1 MKVNKDEMKEMT
13 LNEYAIHLYSESNLS
28 EMEKVRKF
36 AEKQWEEQMDCTEM
50 DLIYLDHD
58 GVSVVYPWTDDSG
71 RFDVDPIKEYGV
83 TAFYDF
89 YSKIIQRMENIYLQD
104 SELSESRDDEAEP
117 DL

>member
-28 EMEKVRKF
+28 
-36 AEKQWEEQMDCTEM
+36 EM

>member
-1 MKVNKDEMKEMT
+1 MNVNKDEMT
-13 LNEYAIHLYSESNLS
+13 LNEYAIHLYSDSNLS
-28 EMEKVRKF
+28 DMEKVKRF
-36 AEKQWEEQMDCTEM
+36 AEKQWNEQMNCTDV

-83 TAFYDF
+83 TAFYEF
-89 YSKIIQRMENIYLQD
+89 YSKIIQRMENIYLQ
-104 SELSESRDDEAEP
+104 EGEFSESINEEAEP

>member
-28 EMEKVRKF
+28 EMEKVKKF

-58 GVSVVYPWTDDSG
+58 G
-71 RFDVDPIKEYGV
+71 
-83 TAFYDF
+83 YDF